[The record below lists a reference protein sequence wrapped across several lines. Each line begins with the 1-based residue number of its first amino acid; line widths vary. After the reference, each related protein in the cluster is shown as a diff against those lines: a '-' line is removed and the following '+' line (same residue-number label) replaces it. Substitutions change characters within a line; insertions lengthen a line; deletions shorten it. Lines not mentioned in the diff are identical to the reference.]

1 MLKPFVRSASVLGFT
16 LAMTCALWASA
27 SPEARLQ
34 KAYRFQQGG
43 WTYLH
48 LEGSPSDMGFQHGYL
63 LAPEIADAFEAIKL
77 FDTHQTQRDWEFFR
91 TTARDMLWP
100 HIDAEYQQELQGIA
114 DGVKAHGV
122 DLDVYD
128 IVALNAFEE
137 VPDYYVPWLSKQ
149 TTNKLTTNRQTTNRQ
164 QNSPKAPKLAAPGN
178 CSAFIATGSM
188 TKDHQIVI
196 AHNNWTSYLAGER
209 WVVIFDIQPEH
220 GNHILMDG
228 FPGVITSDDDFG
240 VNSAGIMITETTMA
254 QFEGWDPN
262 GKPEFM
268 RSRKALQYANSI
280 DDYVRIIKEGNN
292 GGYAN
297 DWLIGDRK
305 TGEIAYLEL
314 GLKNTPLWR
323 TKDGYFVSSNFPRD
337 PKLIKEETS
346 GFDPGDSSS
355 SMNAR
360 HRRGD
365 DLIQTA
371 KGTIDVE
378 MAEQFLSDH
387 VDRYERTTSDK
398 KVDQPNERT
407 LCGHVDRSPRGVK
420 QWGWDPYNPGGAVQ
434 GKATDS
440 AMAAKMSFVARAG
453 HPCGADFLAAEFL
466 DHHPEF
472 AWQKPL
478 LHDMKAGPVD
488 GVYGRAEGTIA
499 GQSLGC
505 SQDILLSS
513 AAVPAAVVAASRRH
527 CRQRFNIRSFCGTG
541 PLRRRGRPRYSRR
554 DAGAT
559 APRII

>member
-1 MLKPFVRSASVLGFT
+1 MLKTIVQA
-16 LAMTCALWASA
+16 ACALGIAVILTGSLMVAKAPAS
-27 SPEARLQ
+27 SDARLQ

-43 WTYLH
+43 WTYVH
-48 LEGSPSDMGFQHGYL
+48 LEGSPSNMGFQHGYL
-63 LAPEIADAFEAIKL
+63 LAPEIADALAVIKM

-91 TTARDMLWP
+91 TTARQMLWP

-114 DGVKAHGV
+114 DGAKARGV
-122 DLDVYD
+122 NVDVYD

-137 VPDYYVPWLSKQ
+137 VPDYYVPWLNKRGASKQ
-149 TTNKLTTNRQTTNRQ
+149 SIHKP
-164 QNSPKAPKLAAPGN
+164 NSAKAPKLAAPGN

-209 WVVIFDIQPEH
+209 WVIVFDIRPEH
-220 GNHILMDG
+220 GNRILMDG

-240 VNSAGIMITETTMA
+240 VNSAGMMITETTIT

-314 GLKNTPLWR
+314 GLKHTPLWR
-323 TKDGYFVSSNFPRD
+323 TKDGYFVSSNFARD
-337 PKLIKEETS
+337 PKLIQEETS
-346 GFDPGDSSS
+346 GFDPNDKSS

-360 HRRGD
+360 HVRWEEEM
-365 DLIQTA
+365 QQA
-371 KGTIDVE
+371 KGKIDVTL
-378 MAEQFLSDH
+378 AEQFLSDH
-387 VDRYERTTSDK
+387 FDSFEK
-398 KVDQPNERT
+398 KDQPNERA
-407 LCGHVDRSPRGVK
+407 LCGHVDASSRGVK
-420 QWGWDPYNPGGAVQ
+420 EWGWDAYNPGGAVQ

-440 AMAAKMSFVARAG
+440 AMTAKMSFVARAG

-472 AWQKPL
+472 SWQKPL
-478 LHDMKAGPVD
+478 LHDMKAGPWT
-488 GVYGRAEGTIA
+488 EFTA
-499 GQSLGC
+499 GQK
-505 SQDILLSS
+505 
-513 AAVPAAVVAASRRH
+513 
-527 CRQRFNIRSFCGTG
+527 G
-541 PLRRRGRPRYSRR
+541 P
-554 DAGAT
+554 
-559 APRII
+559 